1 MNWLNEELCVSVN
14 LLFYISPMSISSY
27 EILQQNKLSSYHH
40 IYPAL
45 HMQILLLNIL
55 YNKEFHKN
63 FTNSSLST
71 TN

>member
-27 EILQQNKLSSYHH
+27 EILQQNKLNSYHH

-45 HMQILLLNIL
+45 HMQKLLYIL

-63 FTNSSLST
+63 FTNSSFST